1 MKASI
6 YFRDFNGISQRHRHE
21 LRLRVQL
28 GVHRL
33 EVEKWDETWLES
45 HKDETWWNIVKS
57 HKASEKNTVGLQI

>member
-28 GVHRL
+28 GVHLVL
-33 EVEKWDETWLES
+33 EVDDILPIFCTDWKW
-45 HKDETWWNIVKS
+45 
-57 HKASEKNTVGLQI
+57 KNGMKHG